1 MRGNGFIFLSG
12 RLTALAILIVFQV
25 LIVRSLSVGEYARW
39 ALVFA
44 LAALMQTAVSFG
56 IPRLIPK
63 YISQAGLKLS
73 WGAARTLAWQLLLFR
88 LLATSCLIG
97 VTFGV
102 LVATGYVQDVD
113 RVFVAVSAVFILV
126 GLVLMDADAMAQALS
141 LQRAS
146 RLFTVAEAGG
156 RLALVGLAAAATNDL
171 TATQV
176 LLISSGT
183 YGLCALAL
191 LRSVFSVLSSPATV
205 DEARPLDFT
214 EMRQTAFAGYAS
226 SMAWFASSPAVVR
239 VIASHFLTVAT
250 FAGFAFA
257 QTLVLS
263 FQRYTPGAL
272 IFPFV
277 EPNAMRHYN
286 QTGDQQRLWR
296 ILSLM
301 VKVDLITIGAA
312 IIGASISGQEVLD
325 YISGGK
331 HGGFAFAIPLLL
343 VYIMASSVYRGFETV
358 ALSLGVSSVL
368 LRNSA
373 LSIAWLLLALLF
385 ADQYGLAALL
395 AFPICDALSRLLL
408 VYRSMI
414 KRELKPLIDGP
425 INMTVALL
433 VALFSIGGVQLREA
447 LSLEQGWSIPLA
459 VCVDLLFGLALLFV
473 RPFRKDEGEL
483 VAGPR
488 IGSAKG
494 FLR

>member
-1 MRGNGFIFLSG
+1 MRGNGIIFLSG

-63 YISQAGLKLS
+63 YISQAGLRVS
-73 WGAARTLAWQLLLFR
+73 WGAARTLAWRLLLFR
-88 LLATSCLIG
+88 LLATSCLMA
-97 VTFGV
+97 VSFGV
-102 LVATGYVQDVD
+102 LVATGYAQGVD
-113 RVFVAVSAVFILV
+113 SVFVAVSAVFILV

-146 RLFTVAEAGG
+146 RLWTVAEAGS
-156 RLALVGLAAAATNDL
+156 RLALVGFAAAATSDL

-191 LRSVFSVLSSPATV
+191 LRSVFSVLSSPAAV
-205 DEARPLDFT
+205 DAAPPWDFA
-214 EMRQTAFAGYAS
+214 EMRRTALAGYAS

-296 ILSLM
+296 VLSLL
-301 VKVDLITIGAA
+301 VKVDLIIIGAA
-312 IIGASISGQEVLD
+312 IIGSSIAGPEILD
-325 YISGGK
+325 YISAGK
-331 HGGFAFAIPLLL
+331 YGDFAVALPALL
-343 VYIMASSVYRGFETV
+343 VYIISSTVYRGFETV
-358 ALSLGVSSVL
+358 ALALGVSSVL

-373 LSIAWLLLALLF
+373 LSIAWLLLALLL

-395 AFPICDALSRLLL
+395 AFPVCDALSRLLL

-414 KRELKPLIDGP
+414 KRGLKPLIDGP
-425 INMTVALL
+425 INATVAML
-433 VALFSIGGVQLREA
+433 VALFSVGGVQLRDA
-447 LSLEQGWSIPLA
+447 LALGQGWSVLLGVCA
-459 VCVDLLFGLALLFV
+459 VLLFGLALLLV
-473 RPFRKDEGEL
+473 RPFRKAEGEL

-488 IGSAKG
+488 IGSVMG
-494 FLR
+494 LLR